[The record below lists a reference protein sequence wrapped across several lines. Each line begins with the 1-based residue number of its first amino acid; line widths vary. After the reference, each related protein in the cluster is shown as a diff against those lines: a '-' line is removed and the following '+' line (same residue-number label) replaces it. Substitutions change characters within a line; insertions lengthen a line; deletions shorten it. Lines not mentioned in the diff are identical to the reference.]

1 MSDKTTF
8 GSYLSLSRV
17 HSLVDLLRER
27 TQQNPDFRTFTF
39 LVNGESEE
47 ATLTNA
53 QLDSRARTIAARLQA
68 VVPPGGRALLLYPP
82 SLDYIAAFF
91 GCLYADVIAVPAY
104 PPNPAALQRTL
115 PRLQAIIQDAEAS
128 VVLTTEPILSMASF
142 LFAQAPDLQSL
153 QWIATDALDA
163 GLAEQWRSPVVNE
176 ATTAFLQYTS
186 GSTGDPKGVILS
198 HGNLLENSAD
208 IYRCFGHHG
217 DSRGVIWLPPYHDM
231 GLIGGILQPLYGA
244 FPVTLLSPL
253 DFLKRPLRWLEAI
266 SKYRATTSGGPNLP
280 TTSAYAK

>member
-231 GLIGGILQPLYGA
+231 GLIG
-244 FPVTLLSPL
+244 
-253 DFLKRPLRWLEAI
+253 
-266 SKYRATTSGGPNLP
+266 
-280 TTSAYAK
+280 